1 MLIKIT
7 VENFK
12 SFDSVAEF
20 SMIPSRRVT
29 DNPEHEIQVD
39 NLHLLNRAVVYGA
52 NASGK
57 TNLIDFFR
65 FFKDTLNRGLPLWS
79 ADAFCRNSKRNQ
91 NRESLFEIQ
100 FSVDGNFY
108 AYGFTA
114 VLNKRKI
121 VDEWLYKLQPGG
133 ASVIFQRSRGTVTL
147 GKEMKS
153 VSDDEKTRFNTYVE
167 DFEGNDSS
175 LFLTDV
181 SSKKFAIS
189 SELFV
194 LRKVFSWLSAHIII
208 LTPSTSIT
216 DFRYYFNNESLQQV
230 NNLIR
235 TFDTGIS
242 KIRIEQINFE
252 KLREMLPLPV
262 FNDVM
267 NKVEENVHEV
277 EKNIR
282 ITKRGLKEK
291 IREIKIRMSMRTSD
305 DFFSIEI
312 ERGKP
317 PKITTIRMDHDRSE
331 FDFGF
336 RDESDGTRR
345 LFDLMDILL
354 IKDKDFVFVV
364 DELERSLH
372 PQLTKHFLELFG
384 EQHKNRTVQLLF
396 TTHESSIMNLKYF
409 RRDEIWFI
417 DKKKNNA
424 SALYSLDRFEQ
435 IDDGDILSSYFN
447 GRYGAVP
454 VFQRIDRDKKYSDF
468 GSER

>member
-12 SFDSVAEF
+12 SFDSVAEL

-29 DNPEHEIQVD
+29 ENPDHEIQVD

-79 ADAFCRNSKRNQ
+79 IDAFCRNSKRNQ
-91 NRESLFEIQ
+91 NRESQFEIQ
-100 FSVDGNFY
+100 FSVDGKFY

-114 VLNKRKI
+114 VLSRHKI
-121 VDEWLYKLQPGG
+121 IDEWLYELQTEG
-133 ASVIFQRSRGTVTL
+133 ASVIFQRSKDKINLGTDV
-147 GKEMKS
+147 KS
-153 VSDDEKTRFNTYVE
+153 ISKYDTARFRTYVE

-181 SSKKFAIS
+181 SSKRFVKS
-189 SELFV
+189 SGLFV
-194 LRKVFSWLSAHIII
+194 LCQVFSWLSEHIIV
-208 LTPSTSIT
+208 LTPNTSIT
-216 DFRYYFNNESLQQV
+216 DFQYYFNNESLRQV
-230 NNLIR
+230 NKLIR

-242 KIRIEQINFE
+242 EIKIKQISFD
-252 KLREMLPLPV
+252 KLREMLPFPV
-262 FNDVM
+262 FDDVK
-267 NKVEENVHEV
+267 NKVEEN
-277 EKNIR
+277 IQM
-282 ITKRGLKEK
+282 TKRGVK
-291 IREIKIRMSMRTSD
+291 RIRMSMRSAD

-454 VFQRIDRDKKYSDF
+454 VFQRLDRDKKYSDF
-468 GSER
+468 GNER